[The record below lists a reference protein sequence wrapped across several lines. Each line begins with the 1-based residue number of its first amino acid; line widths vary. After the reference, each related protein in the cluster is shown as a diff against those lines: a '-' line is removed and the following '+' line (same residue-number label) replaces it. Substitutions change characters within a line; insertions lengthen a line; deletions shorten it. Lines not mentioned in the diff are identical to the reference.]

1 MNFYFS
7 IFYKPCSLALCKY
20 IEKQIHSSDIQEVE
34 LEELGE
40 DTQVNDEREPE
51 TTFRFLTWIP
61 RWFWYQHQIM

>member
-7 IFYKPCSLALCKY
+7 IFYKPYSLAHCKY

-51 TTFRFLTWIP
+51 MTFRFLTWIP